1 MRAIK
6 HRKYVGVTKQ
16 DMELP
21 RKEAALAA
29 VAAKH
34 TVTQGRTHQCPK
46 RRTTNAA
53 ALGRELTA
61 VQKTEAAWEKKNK
74 QPKSKESR
82 KICGW
87 G

>member
-1 MRAIK
+1 
-6 HRKYVGVTKQ
+6 
-16 DMELP
+16 MELP

-74 QPKSKESR
+74 TSQKAKRAER
-82 KICGW
+82 FVDGAEH
-87 G
+87 